1 MRQPKVLVVDDDQAL
16 LEMYTMRLK
25 EEAFEVIVARNG
37 EEALARAVD
46 SKPDVILLD
55 VMMPKVTG
63 FDVLDILK
71 STPETKHIPVLI
83 LTVLIQDA
91 DRERGLKAG
100 AEDYLVKSETMP
112 GQVIEKVKQ
121 VLSKNQPFNDGRQTR
136 ERDGNDSFSRRRSD
150 AFGNVRG
157 APQS

>member
-55 VMMPKVTG
+55 VMMPKVNG

-71 STPETKHIPVLI
+71 STPETKNIPVLI
-83 LTVLIQDA
+83 LTVLIQDI

-121 VLSKNQPFNDGRQTR
+121 VLSKNQPFNDGRKTR
-136 ERDGNDSFSRRRSD
+136 
-150 AFGNVRG
+150 
-157 APQS
+157 

>member
-55 VMMPKVTG
+55 VMMPKVNG

-71 STPETKHIPVLI
+71 STPETKKIPVLI

-121 VLSKNQPFNDGRQTR
+121 VISKDQPFNDGRQTR
-136 ERDGNDSFSRRRSD
+136 
-150 AFGNVRG
+150 
-157 APQS
+157 

>member
-16 LEMYTMRLK
+16 LEMYSMRLK

-55 VMMPKVTG
+55 VMMPKVNG

-136 ERDGNDSFSRRRSD
+136 
-150 AFGNVRG
+150 
-157 APQS
+157 

>member
-25 EEAFEVIVARNG
+25 EEAFEVIDARNG

-55 VMMPKVTG
+55 VMMPKVNG

-71 STPETKHIPVLI
+71 STPETKKIPVLI

-136 ERDGNDSFSRRRSD
+136 
-150 AFGNVRG
+150 
-157 APQS
+157 

>member
-55 VMMPKVTG
+55 VMMPKVNG

-71 STPETKHIPVLI
+71 STPETKKIPVLI

-136 ERDGNDSFSRRRSD
+136 
-150 AFGNVRG
+150 
-157 APQS
+157 

>member
-55 VMMPKVTG
+55 VMMPKVNG

-71 STPETKHIPVLI
+71 STPETKKIPVLI

-121 VLSKNQPFNDGRQTR
+121 VISKNQPFNDGRQTR
-136 ERDGNDSFSRRRSD
+136 
-150 AFGNVRG
+150 
-157 APQS
+157 

>member
-1 MRQPKVLVVDDDQAL
+1 MVDDDQAL

-55 VMMPKVTG
+55 VMMPKVNG

-71 STPETKHIPVLI
+71 STPETKKIPVLI

-136 ERDGNDSFSRRRSD
+136 
-150 AFGNVRG
+150 
-157 APQS
+157 

>member
-1 MRQPKVLVVDDDQAL
+1 
-16 LEMYTMRLK
+16 MYTMRLK

-55 VMMPKVTG
+55 VMMPKVNG

-136 ERDGNDSFSRRRSD
+136 
-150 AFGNVRG
+150 
-157 APQS
+157 

>member
-55 VMMPKVTG
+55 VMMPKVNG

-71 STPETKHIPVLI
+71 STPETKKIPVLI

-121 VLSKNQPFNDGRQTR
+121 VISKDQPFNDGRQ
-136 ERDGNDSFSRRRSD
+136 
-150 AFGNVRG
+150 
-157 APQS
+157 